1 MALKKK
7 ITNKVGQSTEYHR
20 INRVEIDFKREQ
32 IHIYMESYSDD
43 SYRSIEKDQET
54 KIKSD
59 IVKYYNLANEL
70 SNLEASI
77 NSYIGKAE
85 LTDEEVNQLTV
96 LRKEYAEKRNDLA
109 QLNIQ
114 ELEAYKVE
122 SVSAKTELY
131 TLPLTDDLRANLYD
145 RIKNEIEPFNDSE
158 NI

>member
-20 INRVEIDFKREQ
+20 INKVEIDFKREQ
-32 IHIYMESYSDD
+32 IHVYIESYSDD
-43 SYRSIEKDQET
+43 SYRNVEKDQET

-70 SNLEASI
+70 PDLENSI
-77 NSYIGKAE
+77 NSYIGKTE
-85 LTDEEVNQLTV
+85 LTEDEVKQLEV
-96 LRKEYAEKRNDLA
+96 LRKEYAEKRNDIA

-114 ELEAYKVE
+114 ELEAYKIE

-131 TLPLTDDLRANLYD
+131 TLPLTDDLRSNLYD
-145 RIKNEIEPFNDSE
+145 RIKNEIEPFKDSE